1 MNVTRFLLVLSLAL
15 WLGGIIFFAAI
26 GAPAVLHFVSDR
38 AVVGAIINQLITNL
52 HWMGVG
58 CGVAYL
64 FFSLLVPSSGRRE
77 PKSWT
82 APRILLLLMIGL
94 ALASQ
99 LAVLPAMAAL
109 RGATDPALV
118 NRFSW
123 LHYWSV
129 GLEVSTLLLGLIALY
144 QTVRRLS

>member
-1 MNVTRFLLVLSLAL
+1 MNLTRFFLVLSLAL

-26 GAPAVLHFVSDR
+26 GAPAVLHFVNDR
-38 AVVGAIINQLITNL
+38 TVVGAVINQSVSKL

-58 CGVAYL
+58 CGIAFL
-64 FFSLLVPSSGRRE
+64 TFSFLLPSPGRRE

-82 APRILLLLMIGL
+82 APRILLLLMIVL

-99 LAVLPAMAAL
+99 IEVLPAMAAL
-109 RGATDPALV
+109 RGATDPAML
-118 NRFSW
+118 NKFAQ

-129 GLEVSTLLLGLIALY
+129 GLEFSTLFLGLIALY

>member
-15 WLGGIIFFAAI
+15 WLGGIIFFTTI
-26 GAPAVLHFVSDR
+26 GAPAVLHFVADR
-38 AVVGAIINQLITNL
+38 AVVGTIINQSVSQL

-58 CGVAYL
+58 CGIAYL
-64 FFSLLVPSSGRRE
+64 IFSFLVPSSGRRE

-82 APRILLLLMIGL
+82 APRVLMLLMIAL

-118 NRFSW
+118 NKFAR

-129 GLEVSTLLLGLIALY
+129 GLEVGTLVLGLIALY
-144 QTVRRLS
+144 QTVRRLA

>member
-1 MNVTRFLLVLSLAL
+1 MKFLLILVLSV

-26 GAPAVLHFVSDR
+26 GAPALLHFVADR
-38 AVVGAIINQLITNL
+38 TLVGAIINQLISQL

-64 FFSLLVPSSGRRE
+64 IFSLLVPSSGRRE

-82 APRILLLLMIGL
+82 APRVLLLLMIVL

-118 NRFSW
+118 TKFAR

-129 GLEVSTLLLGLIALY
+129 GLEVSTLVLGLIALY
-144 QTVRRLS
+144 QTVRRLA

>member
-1 MNVTRFLLVLSLAL
+1 MNVTRFLLVLALAL

-26 GAPAVLHFVSDR
+26 GAPAVLHFVADR
-38 AVVGAIINQLITNL
+38 TVVGAIINQSVSKL

-58 CGVAYL
+58 CGAAYL
-64 FFSLLVPSSGRRE
+64 IFSFLVPSSGRRE

-82 APRILLLLMIGL
+82 APRIVLLVMIAL

-99 LAVLPAMAAL
+99 LAVLPAMAVL

-118 NRFSW
+118 NKFAR

-129 GLEVSTLLLGLIALY
+129 GLEVSTLALGLIALY
-144 QTVRRLS
+144 QTVKRLA

>member
-1 MNVTRFLLVLSLAL
+1 VNITRFLLVLALSL
-15 WLGGIIFFAAI
+15 WIGGIIFFAAT
-26 GAPAVLHFVSDR
+26 GAPAVLHFVPDR
-38 AVVGAIINQLITNL
+38 AVVGAIINQLISKL

-58 CGVAYL
+58 CGIGYL
-64 FFSLLVPSSGRRE
+64 IFSFLVPSSGRRE

-82 APRILLLLMIGL
+82 APRILLLLMIAL

-118 NRFSW
+118 TRFAR

-129 GLEVSTLLLGLIALY
+129 GLECSTLVLGLIALY

>member
-1 MNVTRFLLVLSLAL
+1 MNVTRFLLVLSIAL

-26 GAPAVLHFVSDR
+26 GAPTVLHFVADR
-38 AVVGAIINQLITNL
+38 AVVGAIINQLISKL
-52 HWMGVG
+52 HWMGVW
-58 CGVAYL
+58 CGVAFL
-64 FFSLLVPSSGRRE
+64 IFSFLVPGSGRRE

-82 APRILLLLMIGL
+82 VPRVLLLLMISL
-94 ALASQ
+94 VLASQ

-118 NRFSW
+118 NRFAR

-129 GLEVSTLLLGLIALY
+129 GLEVSTLALGLIALY